1 MTEEEKAA
9 MRKQMEEEI
18 RAQLEANAAAM
29 MSWDDK
35 LQASRKEIVETSEE
49 DTKVPFL
56 SNVNEDSMLTG
67 KVKYKLKEGITRIG
81 KKDGSP
87 DIPMNGLGMAT
98 EHAIITMK
106 DGDITLKPGSPGA
119 KTKVNG
125 LALTD
130 ELKLKHHDRIVFG
143 SSHHW
148 YFFVNPNDQEMNEGS
163 PAEVDWDFMNKEIA
177 QSKGFASDAK
187 GMSKDQILAQ
197 EQVLELLP
205 MVGEANAVSEEL
217 DKKMAFEV
225 VLISGAAQGGGG
237 DKGGTKVS
245 VKMKN
250 LINENIWLWDRGK
263 FTNRRFLMQDL
274 YQRWLDGEDISKVPK
289 EEDPFWEPPEDV
301 LVGTANVFLQSLA
314 YALDFNDKLA
324 ITDYKGSEEGS
335 AVIEVAPC
343 SQDGKPLDEDYFVE
357 NPKELIGK
365 PYHFMVKVINAEV
378 QKARY
383 CHGLYMKYTSFGE
396 ENPTLT
402 EVKVDTL
409 SPVFNHSKI
418 YSFPAV
424 SEDHLNWFETGSLS
438 FSLYAKQNDQIVDA
452 RLAKLTTKE
461 LRAKD
466 TIQTKKADKKNAT
479 FRENNAGIIS
489 QLKSELILY
498 KTRYNRA
505 IEKEKRIKDVVEEWG
520 KKNDSE
526 KNFDAFHRAVHA
538 AAFHE
543 RGKLKYK
550 VNLLQSYLKN
560 QPDTVANG
568 GKIKTDDI
576 KVPAG
581 SKACSI
587 M

>member
-1 MTEEEKAA
+1 
-9 MRKQMEEEI
+9 
-18 RAQLEANAAAM
+18 
-29 MSWDDK
+29 MSHGRFFDVVCR
-35 LQASRKEIVETSEE
+35 LVY
-49 DTKVPFL
+49 L
-56 SNVNEDSMLTG
+56 NLT
-67 KVKYKLKEGITRIG
+67 VSFFFYY
-81 KKDGSP
+81 S
-87 DIPMNGLGMAT
+87 MAT
-98 EHAIITMK
+98 EHAIVTHQE
-106 DGDITLKPGSPGA
+106 GRVSLKPGSPGA

-130 ELKLKHHDRIVFG
+130 EITLKHHDRIVFG

-177 QSKGFASDAK
+177 QTKGFAADAK
-187 GMSKDQILAQ
+187 GMNKDQILAQ

-217 DKKMAFEV
+217 DKKMGFEV
-225 VLISGAAQGGGG
+225 VLISAAAQGSGG
-237 DKGGTKVS
+237 DKGGTKVC

-250 LINENIWLWDRGK
+250 LVNENVWLWERGK

-274 YQRWLDGEDISKVPK
+274 YQRWMEGEDISKVPK

-314 YALDFNDKLA
+314 YALDFNDKLS

-343 SQDGKPLDEDYFVE
+343 TQDGKPLDEDYFVE

-365 PYHFMVKVINAEV
+365 PYHFMVKVINCEV

-383 CHGLYMKYTSFGE
+383 CHGLYMKYTSYGE
-396 ENPTLT
+396 ENACLT
-402 EVKVDTL
+402 EIKKDTL

-424 SEDHLNWFETGSLS
+424 AEEHLNWFEAGSLS
-438 FSLYAKQNDQIVDA
+438 FSLYAKQNDQIFDA
-452 RLAKLTTKE
+452 KLAKLTTKE

-466 TIQTKKADKKNAT
+466 TIQNKKADKKNAT

-505 IEKEKRIKDVVEEWG
+505 IEKEKRIKNVVEEWG
-520 KKNDSE
+520 KKDE
-526 KNFDAFHRAVHA
+526 KDKNFDAFHRAMHA

-560 QPDTVANG
+560 QPDAVANG
-568 GKIKTDDI
+568 GKIKTDGDV

-581 SKACSI
+581 SKACSV